1 MMLNQLTEFFESK
14 PSDKNKE
21 MHRLFKDLPDSEKII
36 DDYSCALAKEILI
49 QGRLYVSQNWLCFY
63 SNIFTI
69 ENKLIVPFS
78 HVTALTKERTALV
91 IPNAITISA
100 NNIKYGFSSFVA
112 RDIVHTVLMQIW
124 QNSRSVSP
132 LNTIELFTAVRR
144 TWGVHIPVASSED
157 EIWSSWRKS
166 KQHSV
171 TMRDIELSTSVE
183 SPSDEGRTDTIVVQK
198 SPDLIPTMPSSASA
212 VLTDLSYHTPEER
225 SLSSG
230 DINFPNDLI
239 STTSGE
245 SRQSEIDVSGFYTDL
260 ETTYIEK
267 NYPYPCGKVFNL
279 LFTEGQ
285 FVHEVMRNR
294 KGSESEY
301 GSWDTNPLGGKLRNV
316 RYRLALNY
324 SIGPRSCINTEEQ
337 VMSPSTQPNIVYLID
352 VLIRSFNIP
361 YCDNFHVITRYLLV
375 RTSTNETLVK
385 ITAKIIFTKIS
396 LITPKSFIQ
405 RNVIDG
411 LNTYFT
417 SLEAA
422 LTSWIVD
429 RYPCEK
435 VRSTTN
441 RTRRRKRDTRNSSQ
455 LVLTPIKSEPED
467 TSTTTTTST
476 PTVTKTNLFPSMVNV
491 PQETNNVGTNTN
503 ISFLENYK
511 FYISVAAIFFL
522 FLFFWYFFLSGS
534 KLPKEPDLHSFNW
547 PTNQK
552 EWITLVL
559 KQQHAYERNF
569 AAIKQYFSAVQN
581 ELQDTL
587 KTIELL
593 SKVTEGVIMK
603 DAISCITD
611 PTCSEEELLSITDTQ
626 DNTPPV

>member
-69 ENKLIVPFS
+69 ENKLIIPFS
-78 HVTALTKERTALV
+78 HVAALTKERTALV

-100 NNIKYGFSSFVA
+100 NNVKYGFSSFVA

-124 QNSRSVSP
+124 QNSRSSSP
-132 LNTIELFTAVRR
+132 LSTVELFTAVRR

-166 KQHSV
+166 KPNSL

-183 SPSDEGRTDTIVVQK
+183 SPSDEGRNDTTVVQK
-198 SPDLIPTMPSSASA
+198 SPDIIPIIPSSASGILA
-212 VLTDLSYHTPEER
+212 DQAYHTPEEK
-225 SLSSG
+225 SISSG
-230 DINFPNDLI
+230 DLNLPNDII

-267 NYPYPCGKVFNL
+267 NYPYPCGKVFDL
-279 LFTEGQ
+279 LFTKGQ
-285 FVHEVMRNR
+285 FMNEVMRNR

-301 GSWDTNPLGGKLRNV
+301 GDWDANPLGGKIRNV
-316 RYRLALNY
+316 RYKLALNY

-352 VLIRSFNIP
+352 VLIRSFSIP
-361 YCDNFHVITRYLLV
+361 YCDNFHVVTRYLLV

-405 RNVIDG
+405 RNVLDG
-411 LNTYFT
+411 LNNNFT
-417 SLEAA
+417 SLEGA

-435 VRSTTN
+435 VRSTTS
-441 RTRRRKRDTRNSSQ
+441 RTRRRKRDALRSSSQ
-455 LVLTPIKSEPED
+455 LSLTPIKSEPED
-467 TSTTTTTST
+467 TSTATST
-476 PTVTKTNLFPSMVNV
+476 PTTTKTNLFPSMVNA

-503 ISFLENYK
+503 IPFLENYK
-511 FYISVAAIFFL
+511 FYVIGAAIFFL
-522 FLFFWYFFLSGS
+522 FLFFCYFFFSSS
-534 KLPKEPDLHSFNW
+534 KLPNEPDLHSFNW

-559 KQQHAYERNF
+559 KQQRAYERNF
-569 AAIKQYFSAVQN
+569 AAIKQYFTVVQN

-587 KTIELL
+587 NTIKLL
-593 SKVTEGVIMK
+593 GRVTDGVIMK

-611 PTCSEEELLSITDTQ
+611 PTCSEEELHSITDTQ
-626 DNTPPV
+626 DGIPP

>member
-1 MMLNQLTEFFESK
+1 MMLNQLAEFFESK

-69 ENKLIVPFS
+69 ENKLIIPFS
-78 HVTALTKERTALV
+78 HVSALTKERTALV

-100 NNIKYGFSSFVA
+100 NNVKYGFSSFVA

-124 QNSRSVSP
+124 QNSRSSSP
-132 LNTIELFTAVRR
+132 LSTIDLFTAVRR
-144 TWGVHIPVASSED
+144 TWGVHIPVANSED

-166 KQHSV
+166 KQNFV
-171 TMRDIELSTSVE
+171 AMRDIELSTSVE
-183 SPSDEGRTDTIVVQK
+183 SPSDEGRNETIVVQK
-198 SPDLIPTMPSSASA
+198 SPDIIPTMPSSASGI
-212 VLTDLSYHTPEER
+212 LTDQTYHTPEEK
-225 SLSSG
+225 SISSG
-230 DINFPNDLI
+230 DLIFPNDLI
-239 STTSGE
+239 SSTSGE

-267 NYPYPCGKVFNL
+267 NYPYPCGKLFNL

-285 FVHEVMRNR
+285 FMNEVMQNR

-301 GSWDTNPLGGKLRNV
+301 GNWDINPLGGKIRNV

-324 SIGPRSCINTEEQ
+324 SIGPRSCVNTEEQ

-361 YCDNFHVITRYLLV
+361 YCDNFHVVTRYLLV

-396 LITPKSFIQ
+396 MITPKSFIQ
-405 RNVIDG
+405 RNVVDG

-417 SLEAA
+417 NLETA
-422 LTSWIVD
+422 LTNWIVN

-435 VRSTTN
+435 VRSTN
-441 RTRRRKRDTRNSSQ
+441 RTRRRKRDTRSSSQ
-455 LVLTPIKSEPED
+455 LALSPIKSEPED
-467 TSTTTTTST
+467 TSTSTST
-476 PTVTKTNLFPSMVNV
+476 PTTTKTNLFPSMVNV
-491 PQETNNVGTNTN
+491 PQVTNNVGTNTN
-503 ISFLENYK
+503 IPFLENYR
-511 FYISVAAIFFL
+511 FYISGAAIFFL
-522 FLFFWYFFLSGS
+522 FLFFCYFFLGGS

-559 KQQHAYERNF
+559 EQQRAYERNF
-569 AAIKQYFSAVQN
+569 AAIKQYFTAVQN

-587 KTIELL
+587 ETIELL
-593 SKVTEGVIMK
+593 SRVTEGVIMK

-611 PTCSEEELLSITDTQ
+611 PTCTEEELHSIADTQ
-626 DNTPPV
+626 DSTPPKAD